1 MKTEHLLT
9 FTVDI
14 GRNSPVGTGPYGTR
28 AIAEVA
34 GGTFEGP
41 RLNGVIRPPGA
52 DWVLVDGTGHGRI
65 DVRLLFETDDGANVY
80 VTYTGVLELNE
91 AITAALA
98 GALETQFGDNYFV
111 TQVRFETG
119 HERYAWLNHVVAI
132 GEGRVLPDQVQYRV
146 FRCDPG

>member
-14 GRNSPVGTGPYGTR
+14 GQNSPVGAGPYGTR

-41 RLNGVIRPPGA
+41 RLKGVIRPPGA
-52 DWVLVDGTGHGRI
+52 DWVLVDETGHGRI
-65 DVRLLFETDDGANVY
+65 DVRMLFETDNGANLY
-80 VTYTGVLELNE
+80 VTYTGVLEINE
-91 AITAALA
+91 ATTAALA
-98 GALETQFGDNYFV
+98 SGSETQFGDNYFV
-111 TQVRFETG
+111 TQIRFETG

-132 GEGRVLPDQVQYRV
+132 GEGRVLPGQVQYRV